1 MLHVRLLDATDINDI
16 ILLIRIRGIQN
27 VLQSLRSQFV
37 FIESTIH
44 RLILLLPPLQVEWI

>member
-27 VLQSLRSQFV
+27 VLQSLQSVCFYRV
-37 FIESTIH
+37 H
-44 RLILLLPPLQVEWI
+44 VHHLILLLPPLQVEWI